1 MKILL
6 DAFGGDNSPLEVIKG
21 ATEYVSEGG
30 EAEICLVGKEEVI
43 EKIFAENNFSK
54 KNISIMNATEVIT
67 CEESPTEAFRK
78 KPNSSICVGLDA
90 LKTKEYDAF
99 VSAGSTGALL
109 TASVF
114 KAGRIKGVSRPAL
127 ASLFPTVN
135 GKTTMFLD
143 CGANADCKP
152 QNLLHFAVMADV
164 YMKTV
169 GNIKNPK
176 IGLLSNGTED
186 KKGNEL
192 IHLVNPCLRSLD
204 SINFVG
210 NVEGR
215 DILSGEYDIIVTDG
229 FSGNVALKSLEGAI
243 SALLEIMKKNIKE
256 SLLASIGYKL
266 FMKKAF
272 KKTKKALDYNS
283 QGGAVFLG
291 VNGVVIKAHGSSKA
305 LAFKNALYQAEQ
317 AVSYNINEQIASRL
331 ADSEI
336 ADYKF
341 E

>member
-6 DAFGGDNSPLEVIKG
+6 DAFGGDNSPIEVIKG
-21 ATEYVSEGG
+21 AVDYISSGG
-30 EAEICLVGKEEVI
+30 KAEVCLVGMEDEI
-43 EKIFAENNFSK
+43 EKVFTENNFSK
-54 KNISIMNATEVIT
+54 KNISILNADEVIT

-90 LKTKEYDAF
+90 LKSGEYGAF

-114 KAGRIKGVSRPAL
+114 KSGRIKGVSRPAL
-127 ASLFPTVN
+127 ATLFPN
-135 GKTTMFLD
+135 LKGGKTLFLD

-152 QNLLHFAVMADV
+152 QNLLHFAVMGDV

-169 GNIKNPK
+169 GKVENPK
-176 IGLLSNGTED
+176 IALLSNGTED

-192 IHLVNPCLRSLD
+192 IHAVNPALKSLN

-210 NVEGR
+210 NIEGR
-215 DILSGEYDIIVTDG
+215 DILSGEYDVVVTDG
-229 FSGNVALKSLEGAI
+229 FSGNIALKSLEGAI
-243 SALLEIMKKNIKE
+243 SSLLSIMKTNIKE
-256 SLLASIGYKL
+256 SAMASIGYKL
-266 FMKKAF
+266 FMQKAF

-291 VNGVVIKAHGSSKA
+291 VNGVVLKAHGSSKA
-305 LAFKNALYQAEQ
+305 ISFKNTLFQAEE
-317 AVSYNINEQIASRL
+317 AIEYDINAQISLRL
-331 ADSEI
+331 NESEVK
-336 ADYKF
+336 DYKF